1 MLYTLCYHLSRLIP
15 IKALRRRLKGI
26 FLYKKEQ
33 PKALEYLNQNYISPF
48 LKGELKHYEFKPLK
62 EFKDS
67 KIIWQFWAQGK
78 ENAPRLVQTCL
89 ASIQAQ
95 MKDYEIIVLDESTVQ
110 DYINFPPL
118 ILQKLENGTLSKT
131 FFSDL
136 LRVCLL
142 ASYGGVWLDATIFLS
157 AKIPQSLL
165 EKDFFAFQ
173 RSKEPPQDYKLWQ
186 GFDYRYFIW
195 DEGFKIRLLSS
206 FIIAKPRHK
215 LLLALQ
221 DMMISF
227 WLKEDKLPH
236 YFTFQLLFELLVS
249 NEAYASF
256 NCEITNDTDAHL
268 LQLHA
273 KEPFDEALW
282 AEIQQKSP
290 VHKLTYFK
298 NLPENSMV
306 SRILKLKKEDLEGFS
321 KKNLSKNEKKPQGLA
336 FKNSQASSL
345 THKNSKDIN
354 SQSTHSAQKNSQDI
368 NSTSIENSKE
378 KIQKTSQGQKDE
390 R

>member
-1 MLYTLCYHLSRLIP
+1 MLYTLCYYLTKLIP
-15 IKALRRRLKGI
+15 IRSLRRRARGAVLWR
-26 FLYKKEQ
+26 KEHPQ
-33 PKALEYLNQNYISPF
+33 VMHHLNTNYLTPF
-48 LKGELKHYEFKPLK
+48 LKGELRHYEFKPLK
-62 EFKDS
+62 EFKDN

-78 ENAPRLVQTCL
+78 ENAPKLVQICL
-89 ASIQAQ
+89 ASVQAQ
-95 MKDYEIIVLDESTVQ
+95 MKDYEIIVLDESTVK
-110 DYINFPPL
+110 DYIKFPPL

-142 ASYGGVWLDATIFLS
+142 ATYGGVWLDATIFLS
-157 AKIPQSLL
+157 ATIPQTLL

-186 GFDYRYFIW
+186 GFNYGYFIW
-195 DEGFKIRLLSS
+195 DKDFKIRLLNS
-206 FIIAKPRHK
+206 FIIAKPGHK

-221 DMMISF
+221 DLLLAF

-249 NEAYASF
+249 NETYASF

-273 KEPFDEALW
+273 KKPFDEALW

-298 NLPENSMV
+298 NLLENSMA
-306 SRILKLKKEDLEGFS
+306 SHILKLKKEDLKGFS
-321 KKNLSKNEKKPQGLA
+321 KKNLSKNETRLQGLA
-336 FKNSQASSL
+336 FKNS
-345 THKNSKDIN
+345 KNITRAK
-354 SQSTHSAQKNSQDI
+354 
-368 NSTSIENSKE
+368 
-378 KIQKTSQGQKDE
+378 